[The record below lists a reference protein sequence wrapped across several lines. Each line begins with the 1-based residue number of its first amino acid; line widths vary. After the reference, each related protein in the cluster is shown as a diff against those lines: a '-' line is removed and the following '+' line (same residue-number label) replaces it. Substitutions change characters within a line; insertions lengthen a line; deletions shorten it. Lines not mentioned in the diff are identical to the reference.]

1 MFAYDSEAAGLNEV
15 FSWGSIYVE
24 SKGTPAFWSPIL
36 KPQSDDNSAVPWLE
50 REAEPYFI
58 SLWSP
63 REQQAGKV
71 PFGDA
76 Y

>member
-24 SKGTPAFWSPIL
+24 SKGAPHFEVPFSSLRVMITQLSLGL
-36 KPQSDDNSAVPWLE
+36 KGKQSRIS
-50 REAEPYFI
+50 F

-63 REQQAGKV
+63 REHQAGKV
-71 PFGDA
+71 PVGNA

>member
-24 SKGTPAFWSPIL
+24 SKGTPRFEVPFSNLRVTIAQLSLGLKGKQSHIL
-36 KPQSDDNSAVPWLE
+36 
-50 REAEPYFI
+50 F

-63 REQQAGKV
+63 REHQAGKV
-71 PFGDA
+71 PFGNA